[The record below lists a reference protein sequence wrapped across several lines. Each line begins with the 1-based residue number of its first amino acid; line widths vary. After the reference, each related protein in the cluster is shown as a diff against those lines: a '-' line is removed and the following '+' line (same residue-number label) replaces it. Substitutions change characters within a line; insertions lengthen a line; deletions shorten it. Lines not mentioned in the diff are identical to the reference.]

1 MERRA
6 GIGLRGPHVAP
17 LLERRPALAFVAV
30 HSETYFGDG
39 GPALAAL
46 ERVRAE
52 WPVSLHGVGLSLGS
66 VDPVDARHLAKL
78 ARLVARIEPLLVSE
92 HLSWSAFGG
101 VHANDLLPLPF
112 DEEAVA
118 HVAARIAQVQD
129 ALGRPLLVENVS
141 RYHAFASSTMGEAQF
156 VAEVVRRSGC
166 RLLLDVNNVW
176 VNAVNHGLD
185 PHAYLAALD
194 GAAIDEI
201 HVAGHERTAQ
211 GLLDSHAA
219 PVSAEVWALYREA
232 VRRFGPR
239 RTLVEWDAAL
249 PPLATLLAEAATA
262 ERIAGEAARLE
273 AQPA

>member
-6 GIGLRGPHVAP
+6 GIGLRGPHVAA
-17 LLERRPALAFVAV
+17 LLERRPALAFVEV
-30 HSETYFGDG
+30 HSENYFGDG

-78 ARLVARIEPLLVSE
+78 ERLVARIEPLLVSE

-112 DEEAVA
+112 DEEAVV
-118 HVAARIAQVQD
+118 HVAARIARVQD

-194 GAAIDEI
+194 GATIDEI
-201 HVAGHERTAQ
+201 HLAGHERTAQ

-232 VRRFGPR
+232 VERFGPR

-249 PPLATLLAEAATA
+249 PPLATLVAEAATA
-262 ERIAGEAARLE
+262 ERIAGEAARSE
-273 AQPA
+273 AMPA